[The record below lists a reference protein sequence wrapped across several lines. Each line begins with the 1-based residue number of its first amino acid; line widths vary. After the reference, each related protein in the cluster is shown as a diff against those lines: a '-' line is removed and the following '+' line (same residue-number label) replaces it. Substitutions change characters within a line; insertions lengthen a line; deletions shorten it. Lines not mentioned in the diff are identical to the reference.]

1 MDIRTIAVASIDAVM
16 SSRKRPVSPE
26 KVADIQRSIT
36 QQGLLQPIG
45 VKPVGD
51 GFRLVFGAHRLAA
64 FQESGTP
71 DITALVF
78 PVEMTDEECL
88 LAEIQENL
96 ARNDLTGAER
106 KAFAAEVGRIIAN
119 MRANCDDE
127 EDCESQKQGGSQWID
142 DLAKTSGTPTRTIR
156 DWWKSFTTETGR
168 EMTPKQATP
177 DDRAAFFD
185 WLEEAKAKAEAE
197 KAEKERKAE
206 EERLRKEAEARQ
218 KRMEADKQEMG
229 ELLGVLT
236 KAWGREVVTEWL
248 YQWIEEA
255 A

>member
-1 MDIRTIAVASIDAVM
+1 MIEDGQSEEMANGQDGS
-16 SSRKRPVSPE
+16 
-26 KVADIQRSIT
+26 
-36 QQGLLQPIG
+36 
-45 VKPVGD
+45 VGHW
-51 GFRLVFGAHRLAA
+51 LVEMAKTT
-64 FQESGTP
+64 GTP
-71 DITALVF
+71 F
-78 PVEMTDEECL
+78 
-88 LAEIQENL
+88 
-96 ARNDLTGAER
+96 
-106 KAFAAEVGRIIAN
+106 
-119 MRANCDDE
+119 
-127 EDCESQKQGGSQWID
+127 
-142 DLAKTSGTPTRTIR
+142 KTLQN
-156 DWWKSFTTETGR
+156 WWKSFTTETGR

-236 KAWGREVVTEWL
+236 KAWGRDVVTEWL